1 MSIRHDLEILRRRFW
16 SGDRSAR
23 DDLRRLLEGYAR
35 FVVRRAWASSAA
47 ASPTGRT
54 ARPIADVRSPAPDRG
69 DSDMEAAVAD
79 FCRQLCDQL
88 LLIAPSGRP
97 DFGTGDTKPAH
108 LDTIA
113 DHR

>member
-23 DDLRRLLEGYAR
+23 DDLQRLLEDYAR
-35 FVVRRAWASSAA
+35 FVVGRAWVNPAA
-47 ASPTGRT
+47 ASPR
-54 ARPIADVRSPAPDRG
+54 ARAARRIAAVRSPAADRG
-69 DSDMEAAVAD
+69 VSDMETAVAD
-79 FCRQLCDQL
+79 FCRQLCDEL

-97 DFGTGDTKPAH
+97 DFSTGDTKPAH